1 MPKEK
6 ESLEERIRKLEK
18 SIKIPSRISLDEF
31 ISRVKRVIRKFDPDF
46 EEREAKHS
54 KGKIITFLGV
64 DKKPHKIVICEGKF
78 SKNEASPGVSKE
90 TIEELS
96 DGLNIPENYL
106 ELYTMGHG
114 KVYKRIKKEIE
125 GEYGI

>member
-1 MPKEK
+1 MDKTGK
-6 ESLEERIRKLEK
+6 TLEERIKRLER
-18 SIKIPSRISLDEF
+18 STKIPSRISLDEF

-64 DKKPHKIVICEGKF
+64 DKRYHILSICEASSG
-78 SKNEASPGVSKE
+78 KNEVSYGVSK
-90 TIEELS
+90 TNIEELS
-96 DGLNIPENYL
+96 RGVNISEKYL
-106 ELYTMGHG
+106 QLYTMGHG

-125 GEYGI
+125 GEYEL